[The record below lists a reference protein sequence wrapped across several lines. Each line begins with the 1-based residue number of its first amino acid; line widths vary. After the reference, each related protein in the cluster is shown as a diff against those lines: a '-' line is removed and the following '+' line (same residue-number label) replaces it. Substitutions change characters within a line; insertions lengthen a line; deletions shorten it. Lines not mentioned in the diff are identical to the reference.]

1 MIWEP
6 DEIDWLALNSTECE
20 SALSDLFNSNPV
32 INGSLSRPTLHAGGR
47 ALYNSAYRNA
57 ITELRR
63 AFANPDAYPTSQPV
77 HHVILDGITKLMIVL
92 HYQFML
98 RSCRPKPS
106 FCPISESQIWFP
118 ASYFVVRANWE
129 LLNTTNNAPL
139 PDDAARRTTIFDWKR
154 GKPQREFY
162 DESIA
167 RHPVVVTCARTDGLY
182 WIVPL
187 THSPGGVRVDTASRD
202 KTQQYAKESFP
213 VLVSWAMLHGDRR
226 AFNSEG
232 LRVRTSEFSIIRDK
246 ASRYW
251 M

>member
-1 MIWEP
+1 MIWKP
-6 DEIDWLALNSTECE
+6 DEIDWLVLNSSECE
-20 SALSDLFNSNPV
+20 YAVSDLLNSHPV
-32 INGSLSRPTLHAGGR
+32 IHGSLSRPTLHRGGR
-47 ALYNSAYRNA
+47 ALYNSAYRNTV
-57 ITELRR
+57 TELRR
-63 AFANPDAYPTSQPV
+63 AFANADAYFTSQLV
-77 HHVILDGITKLMIVL
+77 HQVIVDGITKLMIVL

-98 RSCRPKPS
+98 RNCRPKPQ
-106 FCPISESQIWFP
+106 FCPIGESQIWFP

-129 LLNTTNNAPL
+129 LLNTNGPL
-139 PDDAARRTTIFDWKR
+139 PDDASRRTTIFDWKR
-154 GKPQREFY
+154 RKPQREFY

-167 RHPVVVTCARTDGLY
+167 RHPVVVTSVRTDGLY

-226 AFNSEG
+226 AFNNEG
-232 LRVRTSEFSIIRDK
+232 LRIRTNEFSMIRDK